1 VPRALSTKEDFIKE
15 IQRRRHVIREYFE
28 NYYKHLEVRDYVKA
42 SEDLWGIVNNLAS
55 ILSLLLRGKPIGKH
69 SELRELIDHLITM
82 KQNPELK
89 ELLLACET
97 LHANFFHNF
106 MDEEQ
111 FKEHREKAEKLI
123 RFLETYISDE
133 LSKIGLYMLA
143 D

>member
-1 VPRALSTKEDFIKE
+1 VPLALSTNRDLIEK
-15 IQRRRHVIREYFE
+15 IQHRVNIIRKYFE
-28 NYYKHLEVRDYVKA
+28 NYYRHLDARDYMKA

-55 ILSLLLRGKPIGKH
+55 ILSLLSRGKPISKH
-69 SELRELIDHLITM
+69 SELRELIDHLIKL

-89 ELLLACET
+89 ELLLACER

-111 FKEHREKAEKLI
+111 FREHREKAEKLI
-123 RFLETYISDE
+123 RILETYISEE
-133 LSKIGLYMLA
+133 LSKRGLYMLT